1 MEARRERV
9 KREVKPYFMERN
21 SKHRKEEGKEEE
33 VNFKI
38 ACFRKQR

>member
-1 MEARRERV
+1 
-9 KREVKPYFMERN
+9 MERN

-38 ACFRKQR
+38 ACFRKQRWNNLILIFKT